1 MSSIGPQKRL
11 LNRRIEMYTR
21 HLHGEPHNVIIREM
35 AGKYGV
41 TDSAMWADWKKRHT
55 WGDFV
60 IPEIEDDFVVQDYL
74 NGLEEVERH
83 LWEIALDPRAP
94 AKDRVAALSQL
105 GNMKFKA
112 LEMNQSLGR
121 VHLEPMQITVKEEVN
136 KLYEAVK
143 QAAGPDV
150 KTQKMVV
157 RALMKYQ
164 HANGDNEA
172 STSQN

>member
-1 MSSIGPQKRL
+1 MGQVGPQKRL

-41 TDSAMWADWKKRHT
+41 TDQAMWSDWRKRHT

-60 IPEIEDDFVVQDYL
+60 IPEINDDFVVQDYL

-83 LWEIALDPRAP
+83 LWDIALSARFD
-94 AKDRVAALSQL
+94 KDRVAALSKL
-105 GNMKFKA
+105 ADMKFKA

-121 VHLEPMQITVKEEVN
+121 VHLEPMKITIREEID
-136 KLYEAVK
+136 KLHDAVK
-143 QAAGPDV
+143 QAAGPDI
-150 KTQKMVV
+150 KTQKMVL
-157 RALMKYQ
+157 RAIMKYQ
-164 HANGDNEA
+164 HANGEA
-172 STSQN
+172 GTSQN